1 MKKATFAFLLVFACN
16 LIISCGKERKE
27 ADITD
32 IVGLATEY
40 FALLQNGRY
49 TEAVE
54 NYDSTMAEA
63 LPPDKLEE
71 IWTTFMSQAGP
82 FKRQDGI
89 RTEKE
94 DKYDIVYISCEFENI
109 NMTLKIVFNR
119 DRQIAGMFFVNGE
132 NPQTRYEP
140 PAYVDFN
147 SFDERPVTIDSGEWP
162 LPGTLTIPKGDG
174 PFSAVI
180 LVHGSGPHD
189 RDETVGPN
197 KPFRDLA
204 CGLASR
210 GIAVLSY
217 DKRTYVYGAR
227 LGSAADKITVNEET
241 IDDAL
246 AAVSL
251 LRNERNI
258 AAEKIFVLGHSLGGM
273 LIPRIGIED
282 KNIAGFIIMAG
293 VARPLEDVIL
303 EQLTYLFSLGD
314 STLIDSDKEIEKIKA
329 QIARV
334 KDPNLSQSTPTTD
347 LPLGIPAAYWLDLRG
362 YNPPETAK
370 KLSQPILILQG
381 ERDYQ
386 VSMEDFRLW
395 KKALVSKENVE
406 FKSYTNLNHLFMEGG
421 GRSTPEEYQVP
432 GHVAKEVI
440 DDVAN
445 WIKAP

>member
-1 MKKATFAFLLVFACN
+1 MKKAIF
-16 LIISCGKERKE
+16 IISMVCVCCLSIYCGKEKTPM
-27 ADITD
+27 DNSD
-32 IVGLATEY
+32 IVSLATDY
-40 FALLQNGRY
+40 FALLQDGKY
-49 TEAVE
+49 TDAVK

-63 LPPDKLEE
+63 LPPEKLEE
-71 IWTTFMSQAGP
+71 IWTTFMSQAGT

-94 DKYDIVYISCEFENI
+94 GKYDIVYISCEFENI
-109 NMTLKIVFNR
+109 NMALKIVFNS
-119 DRQIAGMFFVNGE
+119 DRQIAGMFFADGE
-132 NPQTRYEP
+132 TPQTQYEP

-147 SFDERPVTIDSGEWP
+147 SFEERPVTINSGEWP

-174 PFSAVI
+174 PFPAVI

-210 GIAVLSY
+210 GIAVLCY
-217 DKRTYVYGAR
+217 DKRTYVYGVR
-227 LGSAADKITVNEET
+227 LGPAVDKITVNEET

-251 LRNERNI
+251 LRNEKNI
-258 AAEKIFVLGHSLGGM
+258 IPEKIFVLGHSLGGM
-273 LIPRIGIED
+273 LIPRIGIKD
-282 KNIAGFIIMAG
+282 KNIAGFIVMAG
-293 VARPLEDVIL
+293 AARPLEDVIL

-314 STLIDSDKEIEKIKA
+314 STLVDSDKEIESIKA
-329 QIARV
+329 QVARV
-334 KDPNLSQSTPTTD
+334 KDPNLSLSTPATD

-362 YNPPETAK
+362 YNPPEMAK

-395 KKALVSKENVE
+395 KKALASRDNVK
-406 FKSYTNLNHLFMEGG
+406 FKSYPNLNHLFMEGEG
-421 GRSTPEEYQVP
+421 KSTPDDYQIE
-432 GHVAKEVI
+432 GHISEDVI
-440 DDVAN
+440 DDIVN
-445 WIKAP
+445 WIKSQ